1 MNEQAITETRIG
13 IVNVLDTGTAFAAT
27 GDGNGVYIPQAVAG
41 AAGIRI
47 GDEVV
52 ARLVRN
58 LRDPNGRTPYMAVFI
73 EPRNGMDEAVRKS
86 TTDDIFDMLKDG
98 YMTTHEIAEELG
110 MQSGEMSPILNNL
123 HTSGRLVKAAVFAK
137 PGQQRASLLLWALD
151 VSAFTGE

>member
-13 IVNVLDTGTAFAAT
+13 IVNVLDTGSAFAAT

-58 LRDPNGRTPYMAVFI
+58 LRDPNLA
-73 EPRNGMDEAVRKS
+73 
-86 TTDDIFDMLKDG
+86 
-98 YMTTHEIAEELG
+98 EI
-110 MQSGEMSPILNNL
+110 
-123 HTSGRLVKAAVFAK
+123 
-137 PGQQRASLLLWALD
+137 D
-151 VSAFTGE
+151 